1 MMIPE
6 EWQIGITNLTTSISG
21 MKDPLG
27 IVLNISFYDL
37 LVNSFHE
44 LLWLNILCPNYVL
57 RLVELYYMPLG
68 AERVP

>member
-1 MMIPE
+1 
-6 EWQIGITNLTTSISG
+6 

-27 IVLNISFYDL
+27 IVLNIYFYDL

-44 LLWLNILCPNYVL
+44 LLWLNILGPNYVL